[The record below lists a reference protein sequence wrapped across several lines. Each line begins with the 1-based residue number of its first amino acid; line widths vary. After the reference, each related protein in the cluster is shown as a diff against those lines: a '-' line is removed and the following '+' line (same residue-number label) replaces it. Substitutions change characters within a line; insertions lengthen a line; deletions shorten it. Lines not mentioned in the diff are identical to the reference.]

1 MPDVSSFMAAEPSM
15 VEAMNKNSLMGA
27 LGRAQDLQT
36 QYYNNQRL
44 SKLLPFVEP
53 MSQQELQ
60 RSQMQ
65 TQYYPS
71 QQQAEINK
79 AQATAQNQAAAAAL
93 EGGQAANLSK
103 GQLNSLLAAAP
114 PYMAPS
120 IIKSWQQNAAQNP
133 SMQGTDN
140 PSYQSAMG
148 VAPQSA
154 MSGYPQQ
161 LSQQDLQ
168 AAQGITPSAM
178 AAGINGQRSQMSGL
192 PAPTDLPVQYPQGN
206 APQSAMAVGQPTQ
219 AQPYQVADIT
229 PDMQN
234 MADLAQQQSVGSSGA
249 REAFMAN
256 IPAYN
261 SAKEVNSL
269 IMNNPGAI
277 TAYSGVGGPQ
287 KFAAEQ
293 LAIKSGMM
301 KPTPE
306 FSTMQTLQNTYGK
319 ITPDQ
324 LAKQFTNTG
333 TINNVNSA
341 AQVIR
346 AAFNPGAT
354 ELQTLN
360 GMSEIMNLQ
369 AMDMQKKAQ
378 QGNMGKDYQQLTGV
392 PVDRD
397 FSKMPLVPDMTRGQA
412 EVFMRGKSEKDR
424 EKYMP
429 GLIEMLGKTN
439 QMGAAP
445 NG

>member
-36 QYYNNQRL
+36 QYYKNQKL

-79 AQATAQNQAAAAAL
+79 ANATAQNQAAAAAL
-93 EGGQAANLSK
+93 ESGQASNLSK
-103 GQLNSLLAAAP
+103 DQLVKLIAAAP
-114 PYMAPS
+114 PYLAPS
-120 IIKSWQQNAAQNP
+120 IMAQFNKNADQNP
-133 SMQGTDN
+133 YMQGTDN
-140 PSYQSAMG
+140 PNYQSAMG
-148 VAPQSA
+148 GAPKSA

-178 AAGINGQRSQMSGL
+178 AAGVNGQRSQMTGL
-192 PAPTDLPVQYPQGN
+192 PAPSDLPVQYP
-206 APQSAMAVGQPTQ
+206 PQSAMAGGQPSQ
-219 AQPYQVADIT
+219 AQHYKVADIT

-261 SAKEVNSL
+261 SAKDVNSL
-269 IMNNPGAI
+269 IMHNPGAI

-424 EKYMP
+424 ERYMP

-439 QMGAAP
+439 QMGSAP